1 MSKRTVTLKL
11 TTQKDLVVRESNAR
25 TFGELKGELNDI
37 KFDGMR
43 VVERSTK
50 NTLQM
55 DDAVLPAT
63 DFVLFLVPEKVKSG
77 GRMKQIDVENAS
89 YNELRSQISMLNR
102 VKNAGIDIAGSKES
116 LRNGLRQYLN
126 GTETPK
132 ELKIQVVPESET
144 ETKSPVEIIED
155 CRADI
160 NQAIDKIIE
169 ACNATPKDTTDYVFK
184 TSISDLENEVS
195 MIKSSLNL

>member
-25 TFGELKGELNDI
+25 TFGELKGELYDI

-132 ELKIQVVPESET
+132 ELKTQVVPESET
-144 ETKSPVEIIED
+144 ETKSPIEIIED